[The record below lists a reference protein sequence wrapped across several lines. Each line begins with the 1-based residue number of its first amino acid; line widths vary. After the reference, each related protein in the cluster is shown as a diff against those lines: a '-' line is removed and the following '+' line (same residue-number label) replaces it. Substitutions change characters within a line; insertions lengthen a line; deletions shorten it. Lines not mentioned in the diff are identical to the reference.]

1 MMHLKIKLT
10 CGTEIEME
18 QKEGVNMVEM
28 TLTPPE
34 NSEIEHTAWIVKD
47 NKLRINAHPE
57 SLMGLYQALGLVIYQ
72 PKSIWD
78 NRLAIGF
85 AIVAAAFMAIS
96 AYSILFHW
104 R

>member
-1 MMHLKIKLT
+1 MMHLKVKLT
-10 CGTEIEME
+10 CGTDIEME
-18 QKEGVNMVEM
+18 QKDGANMVEM

-34 NSEIEHTAWIVKD
+34 TANIDHTAWIVKD
-47 NKLRINAHPE
+47 NKLRINARPE
-57 SLMGLYQALGLVIYQ
+57 SLMGLYEALGLIIYQ

-78 NRLAIGF
+78 NRLALGF
-85 AIVAAAFMAIS
+85 AVVAAAFMGLS